1 VEDNR
6 ADQIL
11 VREALH
17 SAGHATDKSVK
28 DHPAGSPRVLHVVR
42 DGEEALAFL
51 RRTGSFADVPR
62 PDLVLLDLNLPK
74 RNGREVLIEMRSDA
88 SLREIPVVILTSSA
102 SDEEI
107 YRCYAAGAN
116 CYLTKS
122 VDLEEHLALLR
133 SAAAFWLH
141 DASPSPEDER
151 DRQG

>member
-1 VEDNR
+1 MEDNK
-6 ADQIL
+6 ADQVL
-11 VREALH
+11 VREALLPEA
-17 SAGHATDKSVK
+17 SRAQ
-28 DHPAGSPRVLHVVR
+28 LHIVH

-51 RRTGSFADVPR
+51 RRSGSYANVPR

-88 SLREIPVVILTSSA
+88 ALRKIPVVVLTSSA

-133 SAAAFWLH
+133 SAAAFWLGR
-141 DASPSPEDER
+141 P
-151 DRQG
+151 